1 MKHSPPAQKPG
12 GSGLFKVQTSLYTC
26 QEQASVDNCACQCL
40 CFPLTRLYWQ
50 CEMETE
56 WCVILEKNV
65 RCCKNQCLLQN
76 VPNFV
81 TVNYYKALISH
92 HCRSPVN
99 QFHQL
104 IRLFCNILTI
114 YRAYI
119 LYTKYRLPLM
129 LKYNYWLKYNS
140 SLNSHYK
147 WTAKVLKNKTKSN
160 KYQQHISFWLAL
172 SIWQWTRHL
181 VSGPRSDSQNS
192 LPRAFPAQ
200 WL

>member
-1 MKHSPPAQKPG
+1 
-12 GSGLFKVQTSLYTC
+12 
-26 QEQASVDNCACQCL
+26 
-40 CFPLTRLYWQ
+40 
-50 CEMETE
+50 METE

-92 HCRSPVN
+92 HCCSPVN

-104 IRLFCNILTI
+104 IRLFCNILTT

-119 LYTKYRLPLM
+119 LSTKYRLHLM

-147 WTAKVLKNKTKSN
+147 WITKVLKNKTKSN

-181 VSGPRSDSQNS
+181 VLVLGLIHRIPCPGPSQHNDCRILCFFLKVLYFS
-192 LPRAFPAQ
+192 VLY
-200 WL
+200 LKLILL

>member
-1 MKHSPPAQKPG
+1 
-12 GSGLFKVQTSLYTC
+12 
-26 QEQASVDNCACQCL
+26 
-40 CFPLTRLYWQ
+40 
-50 CEMETE
+50 METE

-92 HCRSPVN
+92 HCCSPVN

-104 IRLFCNILTI
+104 IRLFCNILTT

-119 LYTKYRLPLM
+119 LSTKYRLHLM

-147 WTAKVLKNKTKSN
+147 WTTKVLKNKTKSN
-160 KYQQHISFWLAL
+160 SINSTFLSGLPSAFGNEHATWFLVLGLIHRIPCPGPSQHNDCRILCFFLKVLYFSVLY
-172 SIWQWTRHL
+172 
-181 VSGPRSDSQNS
+181 
-192 LPRAFPAQ
+192 
-200 WL
+200 